1 MNVIPGQKLGR
12 YEIAALQGSG
22 GMAQVFKA
30 WDPNTQRFVAIKVLH
45 PYLVDDTNFRDRFDR
60 EGHLIASLS
69 HPNIVSIYDF
79 DRVESETE
87 PLHYMVMP
95 FISGPSLKERLEDL
109 NTRGELM
116 TLADVVRLVEQ
127 IAAALDYAHDRDMV
141 HRDIKPG
148 NILFDESGNALL
160 TDFGLARMTFGE
172 RLTQSGVT
180 SGTPAYMSPEQGVG
194 EPGDRRSD
202 LYSLGIILHELLTGA
217 LPFTADS
224 SLGLLMKHINE
235 PLPSLRERNPDLP
248 PEVEAVVF
256 RATAKDP
263 ASRYPTAGTLATELR
278 AAVVD
283 HVVSQETRN
292 ISRRRRIAL
301 KSPPDRRRRN
311 RRGPGAGPGRAVR
324 DHDP

>member
-45 PYLVDDTNFRDRFDR
+45 PYLVDDTSFLERFDR
-60 EGHLIASLS
+60 EGRLIASLS

-79 DRVESETE
+79 DHVASETE

-116 TLADVVRLVEQ
+116 ALSDIVRLVEQ

-263 ASRYPTAGTLATELR
+263 TSRYPTAGALAAELR

-283 HVVSQETRN
+283 RVVSQETRN
-292 ISRRRRIAL
+292 VSGGGETR
-301 KSPPDRRRRN
+301 
-311 RRGPGAGPGRAVR
+311 
-324 DHDP
+324 